1 MSFVQMELF
10 DIKTDSI
17 KLIENRK
24 YLTQQLITYIGN
36 KRGLLPF
43 IGQAIEAVKKRLH
56 KNKIS
61 FLDGFSGSGI
71 VSRYAR
77 QHSELVV
84 CNDIE
89 RYAEVISK
97 CYQSNKSELPLSELK
112 EIYSYLK
119 SMLAEEK
126 LFDGFITRLYSP
138 KQDSNIQSG
147 ERVFYTRRNAMYL
160 DTARRLLKGINQ
172 DYLHLFLA
180 PLLSEASIH
189 ANTSGVFK
197 GFYKNSMRGIG
208 QFGGNN
214 SDALKRIK
222 ANISIQFPV
231 LSNFGCNSLV
241 YREDIN
247 TLVERIE
254 EVDVAYFDPPYN
266 QHPYGSNYFM
276 LNLLVEY
283 KEQGH
288 ISSVSGIP
296 SGWKRSDY
304 NKKTKALNSFA
315 ELIGKTKARYI
326 LVSFNSEG
334 FINKDEMISM
344 LKRHGKVEFFETR
357 YNTFR
362 GSRNLRNRNIHVSEH
377 LFLLEK

>member
-1 MSFVQMELF
+1 MELF
-10 DIKTDSI
+10 DFNAEGSSP
-17 KLIENRK
+17 IENGE
-24 YLTQQLITYIGN
+24 YLTQQLVTYIGN
-36 KRGLLPF
+36 KRALLRF
-43 IGQAIEAVKKRLH
+43 IGQAVDVVKKRLH
-56 KNKIS
+56 KDRIT
-61 FLDGFSGSGI
+61 FLDGFSGCGI

-77 QHSELVV
+77 QHSELVI

-89 RYAEVISK
+89 QYAEIISR
-97 CYQSNKSELPLSELK
+97 CYQSNKSDLPLPDLRET
-112 EIYSYLK
+112 YAYLK
-119 SMLAEEK
+119 SKLTEEQ
-126 LFDGFITRLYSP
+126 LLEGFITRLYAP
-138 KQDSNIQSG
+138 EQDGNIEPG

-160 DTARRLLKGINQ
+160 DTARGLLKGINQ

-197 GFYKNSMRGIG
+197 GFYKNSITDIG

-214 SDALKRIK
+214 CDALQRIK
-222 ANISIQFPV
+222 ADISLQFPV
-231 LSNFGCNSLV
+231 LSNFECASQV
-241 YREDIN
+241 FREDIN
-247 TLVERIE
+247 TLVGGLE
-254 EVDVAYFDPPYN
+254 EVDLAYFDPPYN

-283 KEQGH
+283 KEPGH
-288 ISSVSGIP
+288 ISKVSGIP
-296 SGWKRSDY
+296 TGWQRSDY
-304 NKKTKALNSFA
+304 NKKSKALNSFT
-315 ELIGKTKARYI
+315 ELIEKTKAKYI

-334 FINKDEMISM
+334 FIGKDEMVTM

-362 GSRNLRNRNIHVSEH
+362 GSRNLRGRSIHVSEH